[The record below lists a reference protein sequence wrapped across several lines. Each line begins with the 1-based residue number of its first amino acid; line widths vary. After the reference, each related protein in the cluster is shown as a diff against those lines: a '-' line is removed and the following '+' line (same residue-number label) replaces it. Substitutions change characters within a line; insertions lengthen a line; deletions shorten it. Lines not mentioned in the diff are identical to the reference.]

1 VSSIFELF
9 FFLAYVQFE
18 ATLLASQNKSTL
30 TYYGRKIMF
39 DSEDGF
45 INKNT
50 SADYES
56 NKSED
61 KHNPDST
68 KVRKR
73 IDELMEKKRLRDLL
87 DDSDDW

>member
-1 VSSIFELF
+1 
-9 FFLAYVQFE
+9 
-18 ATLLASQNKSTL
+18 
-30 TYYGRKIMF
+30 MF